1 MLQEHSAWGE
11 MGTGEGVSKS
21 GWEKAF
27 MLRNVFVQLCL
38 SAQRC
43 PKIKSL
49 DPPEQAPDQTPL
61 RNDALRNEHEASGFM
76 RTSADNAVE
85 LCTQLSFKTF
95 LVPPDAQPC
104 SSTRQ
109 PGIPN
114 DLVFSAHLS
123 QRSITPFPTPP
134 PLSRRN
140 NNSITCETSGTT
152 SDTSLR
158 TFTPRLPYF
167 DTV

>member
-1 MLQEHSAWGE
+1 MLQEQSAWGE

-61 RNDALRNEHEASGFM
+61 RNDGSHAASGFM
-76 RTSADNAVE
+76 RTSAENAVE
-85 LCTQLSFKTF
+85 LCMQLSFKTF

-114 DLVFSAHLS
+114 DLFFSAHLS
-123 QRSITPFPTPP
+123 QCSITPFPTPP

-140 NNSITCETSGTT
+140 NNPVTCETSGTT
-152 SDTSLR
+152 SDASLR
-158 TFTPRLPYF
+158 TFTPRLPCF

>member
-1 MLQEHSAWGE
+1 

-61 RNDALRNEHEASGFM
+61 RNDGSHAASGFM
-76 RTSADNAVE
+76 RTSAENAVE
-85 LCTQLSFKTF
+85 LCMQLSFKTF

-114 DLVFSAHLS
+114 DLFFSAHLS
-123 QRSITPFPTPP
+123 QCSITPFPTPP

-140 NNSITCETSGTT
+140 NNPVTCETSGTT
-152 SDTSLR
+152 SDASLR
-158 TFTPRLPYF
+158 TFTPRLPCF

>member
-27 MLRNVFVQLCL
+27 MLRNMFVQLCL

-61 RNDALRNEHEASGFM
+61 RNDGSHAASGFM
-76 RTSADNAVE
+76 RTSAENAVE
-85 LCTQLSFKTF
+85 LCMQLSFKTF
-95 LVPPDAQPC
+95 LGPPDAQPC

-123 QRSITPFPTPP
+123 QCSITPFPTPP

-140 NNSITCETSGTT
+140 NNPVTCETSGTT
-152 SDTSLR
+152 SDASLR
-158 TFTPRLPYF
+158 TFTPRLPCF

>member
-61 RNDALRNEHEASGFM
+61 RNDGSHASSGFM
-76 RTSADNAVE
+76 RTSAENAVE
-85 LCTQLSFKTF
+85 LCMQLSFKTF

-140 NNSITCETSGTT
+140 NNPVTCETSGTT
-152 SDTSLR
+152 SDASLR